1 MSLTRSQSSTLKQL
15 LDDRIVELEEK
26 IRGTLPKPADEST
39 LERTGLAQDEVDE
52 ATTSAEE
59 HLNHTMHRHYV
70 DDMRQIET
78 ALERA
83 SSGQLDRCVDCDGEI
98 EYARLRA
105 HPFAMRCVECQEYFE
120 RRRGFYSR
128 EVALRQT

>member
-1 MSLTRSQSSTLKQL
+1 MSLTHSQSNALKQL
-15 LDDRIVELEEK
+15 LDARIVELEEK

-70 DDMRQIET
+70 DEMRQIET

-98 EYARLRA
+98 GYARLRA
-105 HPFAMRCVECQEYFE
+105 HPMATRCMECQQYFE
-120 RRRGFYSR
+120 RRMGVFGR
-128 EVALRQT
+128 EAQLRQG